1 MEAKPISKNRLRPL
15 REWII
20 THLALKKTNL
30 DSREGLVSEALRE
43 LGKGRKEDEA
53 REKALLRFAP
63 ELERKH

>member
-30 DSREGLVSEALRE
+30 DSRESLSEALRE

-53 REKALLRFAP
+53 REKALLRFVA